1 MCVHGPVECE
11 EGVPPRPH
19 SLPSQAGR
27 LHAQL
32 SGELRDSDG
41 SELIRLCCWCY
52 ACFIFADGG
61 ARFLSV
67 YPFLY
72 LFQSLL
78 VSESLSRFPFLSR
91 HRAVAVSCCCEGVL
105 QAREAEFTVFNGR
118 VTEDHT

>member
-61 ARFLSV
+61 GSISLGLSIFV
-67 YPFLY
+67 PI
-72 LFQSLL
+72 S
-78 VSESLSRFPFLSR
+78 
-91 HRAVAVSCCCEGVL
+91 
-105 QAREAEFTVFNGR
+105 VFACL
-118 VTEDHT
+118 